1 MALHLAGQA
10 EWTQDSSFCFGAAV
24 SHAQSL
30 PEANISVVVSHLLF
44 SCSTVSRQDFIATVA
59 FVLILKKSLQLKG
72 GNPFQKRQRD
82 KREPVFRA

>member
-1 MALHLAGQA
+1 MLGRGPSPDLVWGWKGGRAASRDGPASGRAGGVG
-10 EWTQDSSFCFGAAV
+10 SGFFFLLGAAV

-59 FVLILKKSLQLKG
+59 FVLI
-72 GNPFQKRQRD
+72 
-82 KREPVFRA
+82 